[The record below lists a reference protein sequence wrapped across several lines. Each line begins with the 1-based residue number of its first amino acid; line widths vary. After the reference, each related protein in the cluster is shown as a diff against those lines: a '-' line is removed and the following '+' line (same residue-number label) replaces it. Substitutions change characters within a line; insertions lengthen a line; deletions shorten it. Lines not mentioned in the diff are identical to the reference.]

1 MNVLSIGGIDM
12 ELSKQKIFIPRKKS
26 QDKHCHVEVLKEKEN
41 IPVENLLM
49 SMVMRIFIDRR
60 KNMNEST

>member
-1 MNVLSIGGIDM
+1 M

-26 QDKHCHVEVLKEKEN
+26 QDKHCRVEVLKEREN

-49 SMVMRIFIDRR
+49 SMVMRIFIERR
-60 KNMNEST
+60 ENMNEST